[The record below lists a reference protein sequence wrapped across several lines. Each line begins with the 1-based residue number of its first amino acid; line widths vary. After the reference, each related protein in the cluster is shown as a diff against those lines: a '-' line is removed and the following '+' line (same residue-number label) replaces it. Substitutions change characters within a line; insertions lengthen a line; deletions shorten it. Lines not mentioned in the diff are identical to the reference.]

1 MANTKPSI
9 VVIGAGINGLVAAHY
24 LRKAGCQVTLLE
36 RADRAGGAC
45 ISEVATVNG
54 HTQQYALGAS
64 VLGMMQDFIFQET
77 GLVKRLETF
86 EPKLAKRVYFPSV
99 DASAW
104 IYRDPHELDRELKS
118 RWGERG
124 DVAGFRSDEARV
136 VAYLQE
142 GYRTATPPNL
152 AAARDRLGDTLT
164 RLWIS
169 GSANELF
176 SHYFTAEHTKIYMG
190 MAVTESGPV
199 SLHEPYS
206 AFTLPVMDS
215 GSVFDGYWGFVKPGL
230 WRLAEELAQIN
241 REIGVDIRLGAL
253 VEQVDPER
261 SIVQYSSGGQFH
273 KVPFDHL
280 LLATDPLT
288 AARCVGNAAMTSAV
302 ESNRFL
308 GSSGKLTLMF
318 RKPVRW
324 KEGMTSAGGDT
335 VFRFIFA
342 VDSLAD
348 YERATL
354 RVTTGEAD
362 YEPGFIQIY
371 CEGAAMRQLG
381 LAEPLD
387 RLTLFFKNVALDQR
401 GEAMPEVEAAVKAKL
416 FAYIANPE
424 DCVWSRLLLP
434 RDLQQLFH
442 FPGGNLDHTML
453 VGGQTFFERQYS
465 TDPEQHF
472 YQFGKWDNLAYCGAG
487 AYPCGSI
494 AGTPG
499 YMCAQQLLRQLGKGV
514 PGNNR

>member
-1 MANTKPSI
+1 MSNAKPTI

-36 RADRAGGAC
+36 RADRVGGAC

-54 HTQQYALGAS
+54 QTQQYALGAS

-77 GLVKRLETF
+77 GLSKRLETF
-86 EPKLAKRVYFPSV
+86 EPKLAKRVYFPSA

-124 DVAGFRSDEARV
+124 DVAGFRADEARV
-136 VAYLQE
+136 VTYLQE
-142 GYRTATPPNL
+142 GYRKAIPPNL
-152 AAARDRLGDTLT
+152 TSARDRLGDTLT

-169 GSANELF
+169 GSTIDLF
-176 SHYFTAEHTKIYMG
+176 NHYFTAEHTKIYMG

-241 REIGVDIRLGAL
+241 REIGVDIRLGAR
-253 VEQVDPER
+253 VEQVDPDQG
-261 SIVQYSSGGQFH
+261 IVRYLSKGQTH
-273 KVPFDHL
+273 TIPFDHL
-280 LLATDPLT
+280 LFATDPLT
-288 AARCVGNAAMTSAV
+288 AARCVGDATMTGAV
-302 ESNRFL
+302 ERNRFL

-318 RKPVRW
+318 RQPVRW
-324 KEGMTSAGGDT
+324 KEGATANGGDT

-387 RLTLFFKNVALDQR
+387 RLTLFFKNVALNKQ

-416 FAYIANPE
+416 FTHIANPE

-472 YQFGKWDNLAYCGAG
+472 YQFGKWPNLAYCGAG

-514 PGNNR
+514 FSSN